1 MITSLLMQMAERG
14 MLPDAVIRS
23 GIRRLCRQ
31 RDASLDPSTAVRD
44 QFIEDMRSR
53 ALAEVPELANAQHY
67 EVPAPFYDLCLGV
80 HRKYSCC
87 HWDDA
92 SDLDTAESNAL
103 ELSARHADLQDG
115 QDILELGCG
124 WGSFTL
130 WMASRYP
137 NSRITAISNSHGQ
150 RESIERSAQER
161 GLHNIEVRTVDVN
174 VLELDVQFDRIVSI
188 EMMEHLRNWPRLLRL
203 MRSWLRPEGAAFVHV
218 FCHRTTPYRFDPT
231 GPGDW
236 MSREFF
242 SGGIMPSL
250 DLLPSIDDDM
260 VVEAQWEWNGE
271 HYARTSEA
279 WLQRLDANR
288 VEAMQVLAGDP
299 HGARR
304 AFNRWRMFYLACA
317 ECFAMGGG
325 DRWLVGHYRL
335 RPRP

>member
-1 MITSLLMQMAERG
+1 
-14 MLPDAVIRS
+14 MLPVHDGGS
-23 GIRRLCRQ
+23 
-31 RDASLDPSTAVRD
+31 D
-44 QFIEDMRSR
+44 QFIEDMITAAGRS
-53 ALAEVPELANAQHY
+53 PELANAQHY
-67 EVPAPFYDLCLGV
+67 DMPAPFYDLCLGV

-130 WMASRYP
+130 WMAQRYP

-150 RESIERSAQER
+150 RESIERSARER

-174 VLELDVQFDRIVSI
+174 VLELDTQFDRIVSI
-188 EMMEHLRNWPRLLRL
+188 EMMEHGNWPRLLRL
-203 MRSWLRPEGAAFVHV
+203 VRSWLRPDAAFVHV

-236 MSREFF
+236 MSRGS
-242 SGGIMPSL
+242 SGASCR
-250 DLLPSIDDDM
+250 PSIAAEHRRHGRRGAM
-260 VVEAQWEWNGE
+260 GMERE

-279 WLQRLDANR
+279 WLQRLDTNRLEAMEARAIRPAAPSIGGGCSIWPAQSASPWVAAIGGWWGTTGSGPVRDYLVANR
-288 VEAMQVLAGDP
+288 ST
-299 HGARR
+299 RS
-304 AFNRWRMFYLACA
+304 
-317 ECFAMGGG
+317 
-325 DRWLVGHYRL
+325 
-335 RPRP
+335 